1 MTFART
7 RRWPSSNRTAMVS
20 SLRRCRVRVV
30 RVLIV
35 TLQDHVAQSPNG
47 GRRLPFLGMRRVG
60 GVCNGCYSLGL
71 PPPPAFGPLL
81 QTFSLKVLRRCEL
94 SLDLGLGA
102 VWTGLRR
109 SGLAVIRAA
118 EWGRECDEDVR
129 SNIGLRKDWRSCAK
143 RARRTL
149 SPASILF
156 GVSSETCGKRGTELS
171 RSG

>member
-1 MTFART
+1 MVMTFART

-71 PPPPAFGPLL
+71 PPPPCLRTSPPDFQSQSIAEMRVKSGLGSGGGLDRSAEVRACGDTRRGMGARMRRRCAVEHWSPEGLE
-81 QTFSLKVLRRCEL
+81 VLREARTTYSFSCFYFIR
-94 SLDLGLGA
+94 SVKRD
-102 VWTGLRR
+102 VWETGY
-109 SGLAVIRAA
+109 GI
-118 EWGRECDEDVR
+118 E
-129 SNIGLRKDWRSCAK
+129 
-143 RARRTL
+143 
-149 SPASILF
+149 
-156 GVSSETCGKRGTELS
+156 
-171 RSG
+171 